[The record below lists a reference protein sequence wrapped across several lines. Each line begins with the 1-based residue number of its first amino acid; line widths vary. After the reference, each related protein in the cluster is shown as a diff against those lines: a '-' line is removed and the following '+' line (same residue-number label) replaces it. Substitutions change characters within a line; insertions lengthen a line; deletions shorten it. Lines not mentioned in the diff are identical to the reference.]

1 MVQSFLVVLCFV
13 LFLFVFLIFK
23 PLPPVQKRFNG
34 NASLDGSL
42 TSIYPRVLERPLTK
56 CAQCILKQKQLEKML
71 ADQCSDSITGGSKQA
86 ESAVLLRVH

>member
-1 MVQSFLVVLCFV
+1 MVQSFLVLLCFV
-13 LFLFVFLIFK
+13 LLLLFVFFYIFK

-42 TSIYPRVLERPLTK
+42 TSIYPRVPLTK

-71 ADQCSDSITGGSKQA
+71 ADQRSDSITGGSKQA
-86 ESAVLLRVH
+86 ESAMLLRVH